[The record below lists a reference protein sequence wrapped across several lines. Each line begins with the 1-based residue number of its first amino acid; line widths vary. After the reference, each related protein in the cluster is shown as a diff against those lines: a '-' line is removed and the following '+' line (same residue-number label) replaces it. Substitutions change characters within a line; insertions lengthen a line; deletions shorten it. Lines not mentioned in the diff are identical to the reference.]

1 MTEAKKSTAKSTAK
15 KSPAKAK
22 KPKAPLQAYRCLHP
36 NHIQTKPWA
45 TTVSAE
51 AFKVAVTTTAK
62 GGAESVQ
69 TYAPSCPACAKAAPK
84 DAGVNRQ
91 NGEITVEVSE
101 IS

>member
-1 MTEAKKSTAKSTAK
+1 M
-15 KSPAKAK
+15 
-22 KPKAPLQAYRCLHP
+22 
-36 NHIQTKPWA
+36 
-45 TTVSAE
+45 
-51 AFKVAVTTTAK
+51 TTTAK

>member
-51 AFKVAVTTTAK
+51 R
-62 GGAESVQ
+62 SR
-69 TYAPSCPACAKAAPK
+69 S
-84 DAGVNRQ
+84 R
-91 NGEITVEVSE
+91 
-101 IS
+101 